1 MQTTISNAPSQAESP
16 YPRLHRLRFRF
27 QAREPIRLP
36 AYTGSA
42 WRGLLGHALRQTAC
56 VTRQPS
62 CGGCLL
68 IHNCVYSGFFETPP
82 ASAEAAARYT
92 ALPHPFVLEPELDT
106 RRVVETGEPLRLG
119 LTLIGPAI
127 NAIPYLIHAFQRA
140 GERGFGRDG
149 GRFALRNL
157 SQETAP
163 GSDNWGII
171 YDAADGKLR
180 ALDAQP
186 DIQHSNPSPA
196 TIPPQ
201 PITLHLQTP
210 LRIKH
215 HGRFIGPGHLTAAD
229 LLRALISRVDTLRDL
244 YGPADASSNTGTLYD
259 ALPDVQISQAE
270 LRWHEWTRYSSR
282 QQTSLQMGGLVGRL
296 QLTGDGLHPLLPLLH
311 FGQWTHIGK
320 GTSLGLGRYRLASP
334 IHDCKTI

>member
-1 MQTTISNAPSQAESP
+1 MQTTISNAPSMAGSP

-27 QAREPIRLP
+27 QALESIRLP

-62 CGGCLL
+62 CDGCLL
-68 IHNCVYSGFFETPP
+68 IHNCVYSSFFETPP
-82 ASAEAAARYT
+82 GSPEAAARYT
-92 ALPHPFVLEPELDT
+92 ALPHPFVLEPELDA
-106 RRVVETGEPLRLG
+106 RRVAETGEPLTLG
-119 LTLIGPAI
+119 LTLIGPAT
-127 NAIPYLIHAFQRA
+127 NVVPYLIHAFQRA

-149 GRFALRNL
+149 GRFALRDV

-163 GSDNWGII
+163 GSDDWDII

-180 ALDAQP
+180 PPDAQP
-186 DIQHSNPSPA
+186 SVEHTDSPPA
-196 TIPPQ
+196 PTLPQ
-201 PITLHLQTP
+201 PITMHLQTP
-210 LRIKH
+210 LRMKH

-229 LLRALISRVDTLRDL
+229 LLRTLISRVDTLCDL
-244 YGPADASSNTGTLYD
+244 YGTAEGGIDTASLYD
-259 ALPDVQISQAE
+259 ALPSVEISQAE

-282 QQTSLQMGGLVGRL
+282 QQTSLQMGGLIGRL
-296 QLTGDGLHPLLPLLH
+296 QLTGDGLPPFVPLLQ

-320 GTSLGLGRYRLASP
+320 GTSLGLGRYRLA
-334 IHDCKTI
+334 